1 MYVYLQEKKAQQL
14 ANTTEFPR
22 TMGSSV
28 ALRKVKR
35 DGIEVSVLN
44 SSDPRAQRE
53 ESTAHYF
60 SRGSTKY
67 CSL

>member
-28 ALRKVKR
+28 ALRKVR
-35 DGIEVSVLN
+35 RAGIEVSVLN
-44 SSDPRAQRE
+44 SSDPRA
-53 ESTAHYF
+53 
-60 SRGSTKY
+60 
-67 CSL
+67 